1 MVQLRILNGRK
12 AGLEWLAR
20 RFPVRIGR
28 DPSSDLCLDDD
39 GVWERHF
46 EIHLQSAQRFNLSA
60 TAEAFT
66 SINGEIIQ
74 EAVLRNGDLVE
85 AGGLQIRFELSPTR
99 QRSLRLREVLTWL
112 GLAGVCFG
120 QIALIYWLIG

>member
-1 MVQLRILNGRK
+1 MVHLKILNGKK
-12 AGLEWLAR
+12 ADADWVAR

-28 DPSSDLCLDDD
+28 DPSSDLCLEDE

-46 EIHLQSAQRFNLSA
+46 EIHLQSAERFILSA
-60 TAEAFT
+60 QADALTLV
-66 SINGEIIQ
+66 NGEIVQ
-74 EAVLRNGDLVE
+74 QAVLRNGDLVE
-85 AGGLQIRFELSPTR
+85 AGGLKIRFGLSPTR
-99 QRSLRLREVLTWL
+99 QRSLRFREALTWV